1 MSNISISI
9 ITATHN
15 RSELLKRLY
24 ESLKKQTD
32 RSFEWIVIDD
42 DSSDDTWNVLNRF
55 DTDFFTIK
63 KRRVPHGGKH
73 RALNRGIS
81 LTEGQLTFIVDDDD
95 WLVPNAVETIL
106 KYHALYGNLAGIC
119 GYSFLRKYPN
129 GEINTNEFSENI
141 VIASYVQA
149 RVNSKA
155 RNVVGDRAEV
165 YFTDILK
172 KNPFPEFEGEY
183 FYFEDGLWVRLSEKY
198 KMVHVNEAI
207 YVCDYLSDGLT
218 NNGRKNKILSPKGMV
233 DRTSV
238 FLNTPEKVRLLIIVK
253 MTILWLTYN
262 MFLKKNIVDLLVSS
276 NRKLITFLCMP
287 IAKVLY
293 CKWRTEFND

>member
-1 MSNISISI
+1 MSKKNISI

-15 RSELLKRLY
+15 RSKLLSRLY
-24 ESLKKQTD
+24 ESLKKQTN

-42 DSSDDTWNVLNRF
+42 DSSDDTWNVLNQF
-55 DTDFFTIK
+55 DTDFFEIK
-63 KRRVPHGGKH
+63 KEHIPHGGKH
-73 RALNRGIS
+73 RALNRGI
-81 LTEGQLTFIVDDDD
+81 LLAEGQLTFIVDDDD
-95 WLVPNAVETIL
+95 WLVPDAVETIL
-106 KYHALYGNLAGIC
+106 KYHAIYGDLPDIC
-119 GYSFLRKYPN
+119 GYSFLREYPN

-172 KNPFPEFEGEY
+172 ENPFPAFEGEY

-198 KMVHVNEAI
+198 KMVHINVAI
-207 YVCDYLSDGLT
+207 YVCDYLPDGLT
-218 NNGRKNKILSPKGMV
+218 NNGRKNKISSPKGMI

-238 FLNTPEKVRLLIIVK
+238 FLNTSEKVQFLVIAK

-262 MFLKKNIVDLLVSS
+262 MFLKKNIVDLLAAS
-276 NRKLITFLCMP
+276 NRKMLTFLCIP

-293 CKWRTEFND
+293 CKWRRESND